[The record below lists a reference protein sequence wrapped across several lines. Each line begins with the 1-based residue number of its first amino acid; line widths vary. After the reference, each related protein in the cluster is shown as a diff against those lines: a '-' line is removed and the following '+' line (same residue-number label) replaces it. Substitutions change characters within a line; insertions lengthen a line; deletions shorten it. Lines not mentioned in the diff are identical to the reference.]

1 MRTSITH
8 KFVEFIPDALQEGVL
23 YISLEY
29 ANAVHRCF
37 CGCGREVVTPIS
49 PTDWSISVVGGNV
62 SLAPS
67 IGNWSFPCRSH
78 YWIRKNRV
86 QWCGD
91 MPQSL
96 INAGRARDKIAKAA
110 YYANRANAVNT
121 NAETEVQPREQ
132 QQTFG
137 RKTGFF
143 RAFITWLKGGK

>member
-29 ANAVHRCF
+29 STAVHRCF

-49 PTDWSISVVGGNV
+49 PTDWSISVVGGKV

-67 IGNWSFPCRSH
+67 IGNWGFACRSH

-91 MPQSL
+91 LPQSL

-110 YYANRANAVNT
+110 YYADRVNAVNT
-121 NAETEVQPREQ
+121 YAETKVQSTEQ
-132 QQTFG
+132 QEASG

-143 RAFITWLKGGK
+143 RAPITWLKGGT

>member
-1 MRTSITH
+1 MRTAITH
-8 KFVEFIPDALQEGVL
+8 KFVEHVPDALQEGVL

-29 ANAVHRCF
+29 ATAVHRCL

-49 PTDWSISVVGGNV
+49 PTDWSLSLDGGSV

-78 YWIRKNRV
+78 YWIRKDRV

-96 INAGRARDKIAKAA
+96 INAGRVRDKMDKAA
-110 YYANRANAVNT
+110 YYASRADTTRFKEDPAVQSKGIQ
-121 NAETEVQPREQ
+121 EPPS
-132 QQTFG
+132 
-137 RKTGFF
+137 RKKSLVG
-143 RAFITWLKGGK
+143 ALVDWLKGCK